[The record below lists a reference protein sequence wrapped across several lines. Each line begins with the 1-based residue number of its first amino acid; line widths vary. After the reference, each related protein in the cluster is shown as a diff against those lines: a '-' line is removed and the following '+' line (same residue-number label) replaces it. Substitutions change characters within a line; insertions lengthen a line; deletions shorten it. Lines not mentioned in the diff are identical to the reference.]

1 MKQQRFSGVSLAV
14 AIILLISINATSYAG
29 SRPGGMLRSQ
39 TIVPRAYLT
48 LDRHA
53 PRQVNPLTPVSVS
66 EHDHTVQTLAGI
78 SVVGGLLLTADR
90 FIRSMD
96 SIKDAPLL
104 LRDDGSCVRINAANN
119 GFLVGFTMS
128 RPLDF

>member
-1 MKQQRFSGVSLAV
+1 MKQQRFSGPICALVIVLV
-14 AIILLISINATSYAG
+14 TSINSSSYAG
-29 SRPGGMLRSQ
+29 NHGVPTARPQ
-39 TIVPRAYLT
+39 TAVPRAFLA
-48 LDRHA
+48 LDA
-53 PRQVNPLTPVSVS
+53 QSPSPLDPAMHISAAN
-66 EHDHTVQTLAGI
+66 HDHTMETLARI

-90 FIRSMD
+90 LFRSVD
-96 SIKDAPLL
+96 SPLL